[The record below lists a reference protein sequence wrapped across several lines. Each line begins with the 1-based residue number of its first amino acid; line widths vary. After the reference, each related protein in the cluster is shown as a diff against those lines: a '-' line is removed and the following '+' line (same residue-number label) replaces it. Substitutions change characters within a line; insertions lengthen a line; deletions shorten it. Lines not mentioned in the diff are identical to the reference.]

1 MSLSDTSLPIDAP
14 EILNREFLE
23 IRAKLLQVAASFDRL
38 DRGDGSV
45 AKDSRYAQL
54 QQALDIL
61 RSDRSDTDRAAQIQL
76 LFSHDYDDRW
86 QSTLDMPSAE

>member
-1 MSLSDTSLPIDAP
+1 MSVPAPSLPIDAP

-45 AKDSRYAQL
+45 ASDPRFDLIQR
-54 QQALDIL
+54 ALDIL
-61 RSDRSDTDRAAQIQL
+61 SGDAADKAEQIQL
-76 LFSHDYDDRW
+76 LFSRDYDDSW
-86 QSTLDMPSAE
+86 QKTLDMPAGK